1 MSKIPE
7 RVPSEVM
14 DTIEIISVYFTNVF
28 YNTLYSHAFG
38 IHSKTGQSVTDS
50 YKQVMLEY
58 YKSMHAQGSNW
69 ITVALTHIK
78 FSFERDAHKVL
89 NGISECAMNIASAMI
104 PENFVNEMTTKQKSA
119 VVYDCFTSVI
129 SEVMND
135 IATSYL
141 RLIIDERTPANTIVV
156 KERIMQSFLIHR
168 EVLFTKFMSIQT
180 ADSRTNADIATV
192 RRLKTEMQAI
202 SEENM
207 KLRESLNEYVA
218 EAMRENELLINEL
231 RDEVAELRGQS
242 VKDKEIIKLQST
254 KLTQYQESIKKLIN
268 MFKLVKSSNFSLN
281 ESAPLHESNK
291 QQLFTQNTNTSYSF
305 SSQPS
310 AVTSQPSAVTSQPSA
325 VASQPSVVTSQ
336 PSVVASQPSV
346 VASPHSPSSSQP
358 SVAFKS
364 RFTKRS
370 TVLPKNQAVVND
382 YEEPNVFSSTIESS
396 ANNKYN
402 NVLSTEMFNDY
413 DSYTQKNNND
423 DVVSN
428 GSSNHSVKSLQFS
441 TYPDQQNND
450 YISSPLTAL
459 QKEDDVLSTSSQ
471 HNTNRISLIDFNAD

>member
-310 AVTSQPSAVTSQPSA
+310 V
-325 VASQPSVVTSQ
+325 VASQPSVVASSSSSQ

-346 VASPHSPSSSQP
+346 VASQPSVVASQP

-402 NVLSTEMFNDY
+402 NVSSTEMFNDY
-413 DSYTQKNNND
+413 DSYTQKNNNID

-428 GSSNHSVKSLQFS
+428 GSSNNSVKSLQFS